1 MIQEVSVG
9 FLAPESSSQIIF
21 VFLNEYYLAQD
32 SPSEHKLVWLELF
45 GQQDSEYV
53 ENKFVCEGDS
63 KC

>member
-21 VFLNEYYLAQD
+21 VSLNDYYLAQD
-32 SPSEHKLVWLELF
+32 SPSEQKLVWLELF
-45 GQQDSEYV
+45 GQQDFEYV
-53 ENKFVCEGDS
+53 ENKFVCEEDS